1 MKKRLVTS
9 ALPYVNNIPHLG
21 NLIQVLSADV
31 FARFCR
37 QYGYETMYVCGTDEY
52 GTATETKALAEGMS
66 PKELCD
72 KYHIIHRD
80 IYKWFNVNFDNFGR
94 TSTEKQTEIVQ
105 ALFNDVDK
113 AGFINEKILEQL
125 FCEQCDRYLADRYVH
140 GTCPHCGSDNA
151 RGDQCEDCGK
161 LLEPTELENPKCG
174 VCAST
179 PVLKSTKH
187 LFMDL
192 PGILPL
198 LEKWMDVASDR
209 GFWAKNAI
217 QMTKSWIRD
226 GLKERCITRDLKWG
240 IPVPKKGYEDK
251 VFYVWFDAPIGY
263 VSITANHT
271 DKWKEWWQN
280 PDEVELYQ
288 FIGKDNI
295 PFHTV
300 IFPSTQLVSDE
311 KWTMLHHMSSSEYL
325 NYENGKFSKSKGVG
339 VFGND
344 CQDTGIP
351 ADVWR
356 FYIFYNRPE
365 KSDTQF
371 LWKDFE
377 EKVNS
382 ELIGNLANL
391 VNRTLTFANRF
402 YEGKVPEAEVDVQF
416 WNDVKDRETTITE
429 KLNRAELRDAFKEI
443 FLLSSLGNK
452 AFQAG
457 EPWRTRT
464 EDPAAAA
471 SLLKSLIYLVRDL
484 AVLVHPY
491 IPETAEK
498 IVSFLEGAD
507 LSWESLS
514 TLEGITGINKAEI
527 LFKKL
532 EEKQIDEL
540 RERFAGSQEERAAAA
555 EEATLENQFNKD
567 IQLVVG
573 KIVQIERHPEAEK
586 LYIEKIDCGEIEPR
600 TIVSGIVPYYKEE
613 ELLGQNVV
621 VVANLKP
628 TKLRGIKSLG
638 MILAAEDKEGN
649 VEVVFPGNAEP
660 GTPVVLA
667 GDDRETR
674 EYTRLKAS
682 RFFEIPLRAEDHVV
696 KTGDTAL
703 TINGK
708 ELKTSAIKNGEVG

>member
-31 FARFCR
+31 FARYCR

-52 GTATETKALAEGMS
+52 GTATETKALAEGIS

-72 KYHIIHRD
+72 KFHVIHRD
-80 IYKWFNVNFDNFGR
+80 IYEWFNINFDNFGR
-94 TSTEKQTEIVQ
+94 TSTPKQTEIVQ
-105 ALFNDVDK
+105 GLFHSIDK
-113 AGFINEKILEQL
+113 AGFINEKVLEQL
-125 FCEQCDRYLADRYVH
+125 FCESCDRFLADRYVH

-174 VCAST
+174 VCGST
-179 PVLKSTKH
+179 PEVKSTRH
-187 LFMDL
+187 LFIDL
-192 PGILPL
+192 PAVLPL
-198 LEKWMDVASDR
+198 LEKWMDEASER
-209 GFWAKNAI
+209 GFWARNAI

-240 IPVPKKGYEDK
+240 IPVPREGFEDK

-263 VSITANHT
+263 ISITANHT
-271 DKWKEWWQN
+271 DEWKDWWQN

-300 IFPSTQLVSDE
+300 IFPSTLLGSGE

-325 NYENGKFSKSKGVG
+325 NYENAKFSKSKGIG

-402 YEGKVPEAEVDVQF
+402 FDGKVPEAEVDADF
-416 WNDVKDRETTITE
+416 WNEVRDKETLISE
-429 KLNRAELRDAFKEI
+429 KLDRAELRDAFKEI
-443 FLLSSLGNK
+443 FLLSSFGNK

-471 SLLKSLIYLVRDL
+471 SLLRSLIYLVRDL

-491 IPETAEK
+491 IPETADR

-507 LSWESLS
+507 LSWKSLG
-514 TLEGITGINKAEI
+514 TQEGITGINKPEI

-555 EEATLENQFNKD
+555 EEATLENQFKND
-567 IQLVVG
+567 IKLVVG
-573 KIVQIERHPEAEK
+573 KIVEIERHPEAEK
-586 LYIEKIDCGEIEPR
+586 LYVEKIDCGEAEPR
-600 TIVSGIVPYYKEE
+600 TIVSGIVPYYREE
-613 ELLGQNVV
+613 ELLGKNVV

-628 TKLRGIKSLG
+628 TKLRGIKSMG
-638 MILAAEDKEGN
+638 MILAAEDKDEN
-649 VEVVFPGNAEP
+649 VEVIFPEGEP
-660 GTPVVLA
+660 GTPVILS
-667 GDDRETR
+667 GDNRENP
-674 EYTRLKAS
+674 EYKRLKAS
-682 RFFEIPLRAEDHVV
+682 RFFEIPLRADGHIV

-703 TINGK
+703 TVNGE
-708 ELKTSAIKNGEVG
+708 ELKTATIKNGEVG

>member
-31 FARFCR
+31 FARYCR

-52 GTATETKALAEGMS
+52 GTATETKALTEGVS
-66 PKELCD
+66 PRELCD
-72 KYHIIHRD
+72 KFHVIHRD
-80 IYKWFNVNFDNFGR
+80 IYKWFNIDFDHFGR

-105 ALFNDVDK
+105 GLFNAIDK
-113 AGFINEKILEQL
+113 AGYIREETLEQL
-125 FCEQCDRYLADRYVH
+125 FCNSCDRFLADRYVH
-140 GTCPHCGSDNA
+140 GTCPHCGSENA

-161 LLEPTELENPKCG
+161 LLEPIELENPKCG
-174 VCAST
+174 VCGST
-179 PVLKSTKH
+179 PEVKSTKH
-187 LFMDL
+187 LFIDL
-192 PGILPL
+192 PAILPK
-198 LEKWMDVASDR
+198 LESWMDDVSER
-209 GFWAKNAI
+209 GFWARNAV

-240 IPVPKKGYEDK
+240 IPVPKEGFEDK

-263 VSITANHT
+263 ISITANLT
-271 DKWKEWWQN
+271 DQWKDWWQN
-280 PDEVELYQ
+280 PEEVELFQ

-300 IFPSTQLVSDE
+300 IFPSTLLGSGE
-311 KWTMLHHMSSSEYL
+311 PWTMLHHMSSSEYL
-325 NYENGKFSKSKGVG
+325 NYENAKFSKSKGVG

-402 YEGKVPEAEVDVQF
+402 YDGKVPEVEIDADFWKEV
-416 WNDVKDRETTITE
+416 REKE
-429 KLNRAELRDAFKEI
+429 ELVSAKLDRAELRDAFREI
-443 FLLSSLGNK
+443 FMLSSMGNK

-464 EDPAAAA
+464 ENPAAAA

-484 AVLVHPY
+484 AILTHPY
-491 IPETAEK
+491 IPETSEK
-498 IVSFLEGAD
+498 IISFLEGAD
-507 LSWESLS
+507 LSWSNLAK
-514 TLEGITGINKAEI
+514 TKGISGINKPEI
-527 LFKKL
+527 LFSKL
-532 EEKQIDEL
+532 EDKKIDEL
-540 RERFAGSQEERAAAA
+540 RERFAGTQDERAAAA
-555 EEATLENQFNKD
+555 ADESLETKFKKE

-573 KIVQIERHPEAEK
+573 KIVEIEKHPEAEK
-586 LYIEKIDCGEIEPR
+586 LYIEKIDCGEEEPR
-600 TIVSGIVPYYKEE
+600 TIVSGLVPYYTAE
-613 ELLGQNVV
+613 ELLGKNLV

-628 TKLRGIKSLG
+628 TKLRGVKSMG
-638 MILAAEDKEGN
+638 MILAAEDKDEN
-649 VEVVFPGNAEP
+649 VEVIFIDDAEP

-667 GDDRETR
+667 DDKREKC
-674 EYTRLKAS
+674 EYSKLKAS
-682 RFFEIPLRAEDHVV
+682 RFFEIPLRAEDFVV
-696 KTGDTAL
+696 KTGGTAL
-703 TINGK
+703 TVNGV
-708 ELKTSAIKNGEVG
+708 ELKTATVKNGEVG

>member
-31 FARFCR
+31 FARYCR

-52 GTATETKALAEGMS
+52 GTATETKALAEGIS

-72 KYHIIHRD
+72 KFHVIHRD
-80 IYKWFNVNFDNFGR
+80 IYEWFNINFDNFGR
-94 TSTEKQTEIVQ
+94 TSTPKQTEIVQ
-105 ALFNDVDK
+105 AMFHAVDK
-113 AGFINEKILEQL
+113 AGYINEKVLEQL
-125 FCEQCDRYLADRYVH
+125 YCKSCDRFLADRYVH
-140 GTCPHCGSDNA
+140 GTCPHCGSENA

-174 VCAST
+174 VCGSS
-179 PVLKSTKH
+179 PEVKSTKH
-187 LFMDL
+187 LFIDL
-192 PGILPL
+192 PAILPL
-198 LEKWMDVASDR
+198 LEKWMDDASEK
-209 GFWAKNAI
+209 GFWAKNAV

-240 IPVPKKGYEDK
+240 IPVPKEGFEDK

-263 VSITANHT
+263 ISITADHT
-271 DKWKEWWQN
+271 DDWKDWWQN
-280 PDEVELYQ
+280 PDEVELFQ

-300 IFPSTQLVSDE
+300 IFPSSQLGSGE
-311 KWTMLHHMSSSEYL
+311 NWTMLHHMSSSEYL
-325 NYENGKFSKSKGVG
+325 NYENAKFSKSKGIG

-391 VNRTLTFANRF
+391 VNRTLTFAARF
-402 YEGKVPEAEVDVQF
+402 FDGKVPEADVDAEFWKEV
-416 WNDVKDRETTITE
+416 KEKETLISE
-429 KLNRAELRDAFKEI
+429 KLDRAELRDAFKEI
-443 FLLSSLGNK
+443 FLLSSFGNR

-491 IPETAEK
+491 IPETADR

-507 LSWESLS
+507 LSWGSLA
-514 TLEGITGINKAEI
+514 TQEGITSINKPEI

-555 EEATLENQFNKD
+555 EEATLENQFNRD
-567 IQLVVG
+567 IRLVVG
-573 KIVQIERHPEAEK
+573 KIVEIERHPEAEK
-586 LYIEKIDCGEIEPR
+586 LYVEKIDCGEAEPR

-613 ELLGQNVV
+613 ELLGKNVV

-628 TKLRGIKSLG
+628 TKLRGIKSMG
-638 MILAAEDKEGN
+638 MILAAEDKDEN
-649 VEVVFPGNAEP
+649 VEVIFPEGADP

-667 GDDRETR
+667 DDKREKR
-674 EYTRLKAS
+674 EYKKLKAS

-703 TINGK
+703 TVNGE
-708 ELKTSAIKNGEVG
+708 ELKTTTIKNGEVG